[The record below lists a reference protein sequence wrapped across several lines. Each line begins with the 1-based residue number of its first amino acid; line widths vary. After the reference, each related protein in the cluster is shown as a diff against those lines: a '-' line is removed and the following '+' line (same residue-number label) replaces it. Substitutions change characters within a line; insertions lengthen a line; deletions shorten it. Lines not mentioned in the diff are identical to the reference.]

1 MCVPLFIT
9 RSNAKKIN
17 AICEETKM
25 ENLRKLWASLSKRGK
40 IVAGFAAFIVVV
52 AVVELFTGCSNVEVV
67 KTWSF

>member
-1 MCVPLFIT
+1 
-9 RSNAKKIN
+9 
-17 AICEETKM
+17 M

-52 AVVELFTGCSNVEVV
+52 AVVELFTGCSNMELT